1 MSSSAAHRDAWIE
14 VDLGAIAANAA
25 ALRSLLPAQTNL
37 MAVVKADAYGHGAI
51 PVALT
56 LEHDADAFG
65 VATLDEGLELRRAGV
80 HGRIVV
86 LYDVPAGAVAE
97 AMAAGLEL
105 SVGSLEALR
114 EVLAL
119 THAERRFIHLKID
132 TGMTRQGLR
141 TEWFGSSAVELSRA
155 APAIAGLWTHLRDG
169 ADQAGTSAQREAF
182 SRAASSLAGL
192 GVRGE
197 RHVSA
202 SSAILSRTVADE
214 DLVRP
219 GLALYGAVPDEFL
232 AAGGASPVSLRPAM
246 SVHARPVRVV
256 DVPAGTPV
264 GYGGTFV
271 TAAASRLATL
281 PLGYADGIPRSLG
294 NGRGHALARG
304 RRAPIVGRISMDSL
318 VVDVSDIPG
327 LSRADA
333 FTLLGREGHE
343 TITLEEM
350 SAAAGTIP
358 QELAVRLNGR
368 LPRLYQS
375 AAALRA
381 PGTPAIST
389 ETTEARREP

>member
-1 MSSSAAHRDAWIE
+1 MSTAVAHRDAWIE
-14 VDLGAIAANAA
+14 VDLGAIVANAA
-25 ALRSLLPAQTNL
+25 ALSSLLPAPTHL

-51 PVALT
+51 AVARM
-56 LEHDADAFG
+56 LERNSVDAFG
-65 VATLDEGLELRRAGV
+65 VATLDEGLALRDAGV
-80 HGRIVV
+80 HGRVVV
-86 LYDVPAGAVAE
+86 LYDVPAAAAGAAL
-97 AMAAGLEL
+97 AAGLEL

-114 EVLAL
+114 EVLAV
-119 THAERRFIHLKID
+119 APAKRRFIHLKID

-141 TEWFGSSAVELSRA
+141 PEQIGSSAAELSRA
-155 APAIAGLWTHLRDG
+155 APAIAGVWTHLRDG
-169 ADQAGTSAQREAF
+169 ADAAAASAQRATF
-182 SRAASSLAGL
+182 SRAVSSLADL

-202 SSAILSRTVADE
+202 SAAILLRTVAE
-214 DLVRP
+214 EELARP
-219 GLALYGAVPDEFL
+219 GLALYGALPDEFL
-232 AAGGASPVSLRPAM
+232 AAGGISPVALRPAM

-281 PLGYADGIPRSLG
+281 PLGYADGVPRSLG

-304 RRAPIVGRISMDSL
+304 RRAPIVGQISMDSL
-318 VVDVSDIPG
+318 VVDVSGIPG
-327 LSRADA
+327 VSRADA
-333 FTLLGREGHE
+333 FTLLGRDGRE

-368 LPRLYQS
+368 LPRLY
-375 AAALRA
+375 R
-381 PGTPAIST
+381 
-389 ETTEARREP
+389 

>member
-1 MSSSAAHRDAWIE
+1 MSTAVAHRDAWIE
-14 VDLGAIAANAA
+14 VDLGAIVANAA
-25 ALRSLLPAQTNL
+25 ALRSLLPAPTHL

-51 PVALT
+51 AVARM
-56 LEHDADAFG
+56 LERNSVDAFG
-65 VATLDEGLELRRAGV
+65 VATLDEGLALRDAGV
-80 HGRIVV
+80 HGRVVV
-86 LYDVPAGAVAE
+86 LYDVPAAAAGAAL
-97 AMAAGLEL
+97 AAGLEL

-114 EVLAL
+114 EVLAV
-119 THAERRFIHLKID
+119 APAKRRFIHLKID

-141 TEWFGSSAVELSRA
+141 PEQIGSSAAELSRA
-155 APAIAGLWTHLRDG
+155 APAIAGVWTHLRDG
-169 ADQAGTSAQREAF
+169 ADAAAASAQRATF
-182 SRAASSLAGL
+182 SRAVSSLADL

-202 SSAILSRTVADE
+202 SAAILLRTVAE
-214 DLVRP
+214 EELARP
-219 GLALYGAVPDEFL
+219 GLALYGALPDEFL
-232 AAGGASPVSLRPAM
+232 AAGGISPVALRPAM

-281 PLGYADGIPRSLG
+281 PLGYADGVPRSLG

-304 RRAPIVGRISMDSL
+304 RRAPIVGQISMDSL
-318 VVDVSDIPG
+318 VVDVSGIPG
-327 LSRADA
+327 VSRADA
-333 FTLLGREGHE
+333 FTLLGRDKRE

-368 LPRLYQS
+368 LPRLY
-375 AAALRA
+375 R
-381 PGTPAIST
+381 
-389 ETTEARREP
+389 